1 MFPKRTLYKK
11 KERIRLLLQLAAL
24 FLIGMSTACTEP
36 AILTPTPTAVSP
48 QTTATTLATAV
59 PTNVPTAPPIP
70 TPTATS
76 ALPAITHPL
85 RSDPM
90 IWFVRDGKLWRA
102 DLQGIELEQLGSD
115 DFLSWGDAVK

>member
-48 QTTATTLATAV
+48 QATATTLATA
-59 PTNVPTAPPIP
+59 VPTAPPIP
-70 TPTATS
+70 TPTAIP
-76 ALPAITHPL
+76 ALPVITQPL
-85 RSDPM
+85 PSDPM